1 MLDSY
6 LGYCEKIG
14 AVHEKR
20 LHTLEKKKNENEL
33 FYCFFV
39 CVLYYNSVDVEPYT
53 IKFSCTNWFNLR
65 MQEVLN
71 VCNNTKI
78 ISF

>member
-20 LHTLEKKKNENEL
+20 LHTLEKRRMKMNY
-33 FYCFFV
+33 FIVFV
-39 CVLYYNSVDVEPYT
+39 CV
-53 IKFSCTNWFNLR
+53 
-65 MQEVLN
+65 VL
-71 VCNNTKI
+71 
-78 ISF
+78 